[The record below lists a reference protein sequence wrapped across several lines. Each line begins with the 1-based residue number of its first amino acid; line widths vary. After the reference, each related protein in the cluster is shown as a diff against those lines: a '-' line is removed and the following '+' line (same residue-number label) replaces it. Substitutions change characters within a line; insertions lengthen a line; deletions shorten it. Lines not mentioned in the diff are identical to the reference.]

1 MAAVEAAVRKAK
13 NMPEEVGLDDEYDKM
28 ESELL
33 ARMTEDERREYVALN
48 NN

>member
-1 MAAVEAAVRKAK
+1 
-13 NMPEEVGLDDEYDKM
+13 MPEEVGLDDEYDQM

-48 NN
+48 ND